1 MGLVEVTREV
11 EATEK
16 KTKRRAMEEE
26 RRALAARMESVSY
39 THLTLPTKA

>member
-11 EATEK
+11 EATE

-26 RRALAARMESVSY
+26 RRALAARME
-39 THLTLPTKA
+39 